1 MPSLTLDISPKSE
14 LSLRIRDGVR
24 GRVQAS
30 KRKYQDRH
38 EKWKQA
44 EDKMLAFLPE
54 REIDA
59 ARRIEREQGG
69 KPLYTTIQIP
79 YSYAVLM
86 TSHTYWTTVF
96 MSRSPVLQFTG
107 RHGESQQQVQALEAL
122 MDYQVQVGEMLV
134 PWYIWLHDVGKYGA
148 GILGLFWD
156 ERFSMV
162 SEIIEKEEMLLG
174 AIPTGRMKKIRR
186 TKRVTGYVGNT
197 VYNIRP
203 YDFLPDARV
212 PLHRFQ
218 QGEYCAVYNEVGWN
232 TVLKRKELGLYTNID
247 LARRFSRKTSQR
259 QESGSQL
266 VLPDSDLFANFE
278 LDDTSKAPRGA
289 DILPI
294 YECVIELVPDLWGL
308 GKSKLPEKW
317 VFTVTVGFEVVL
329 GAQPLGALHD
339 KFPYVVME
347 LEPEGYALTSRG
359 LPEIL
364 EPIENTANWLLNSH
378 FYNVRKT
385 LNDQFIGD
393 PSRIVMKDFNSDEP
407 GRMIRLKP
415 SAYGTDV
422 RTVLQQLP
430 VTDVTRAHIVDMD
443 KMFEIGSR
451 VSGVSDALMGVL
463 NQKGRKTATE
473 VRTSSTFG
481 INRLK
486 TTSEFFSA
494 MGFGPMSQMMVQNS
508 QQYYD
513 AAMKFRIVGD
523 LAEEAGPNFVEV
535 SPDLLQGFYDFVP
548 VDGTLPIDRFAQAN
562 LWRELFAQLRNFP
575 EIMAQYDMGR
585 IFAWVAQLA
594 GLKNINQFKVQV
606 KGDEQLARDA
616 ERGNTVPVGGGASS
630 GPDLTIVPEPGQV
643 SGLGTTG

>member
-1 MPSLTLDISPKSE
+1 MPSLTLDISPKSD
-14 LSLRIRDGVR
+14 LSRRILDGVR

-38 EKWKQA
+38 QKWKEA

-54 REIDA
+54 RDIDA
-59 ARRIEREQGG
+59 ARRVNRDQGG
-69 KPLYTTIQIP
+69 KPTYTTIQIP

-107 RHGESQQQVQALEAL
+107 RHGESQQKVQALEAL

-148 GILGLFWD
+148 GVLGLYWD
-156 ERFSMV
+156 ERFSMI
-162 SEIIEKEEMLLG
+162 SEIVEEEELMLG

-218 QGEYCAVYNEVGWN
+218 QGEYCAVYNEIGWN
-232 TVLKRKELGLYTNID
+232 TILKRKELGLYTNID
-247 LARRFSRKTSQR
+247 FARRFSRKTSQR

-278 LDDTSKAPRGA
+278 FDDTSKAPRGA

-317 VFTVTVGFEVVL
+317 VFTVTVGFEVVI

-359 LPEIL
+359 IPEIL

-393 PSRIVMKDFNSDEP
+393 PSRMVMKDFKSDEP

-430 VTDVTRAHIVDMD
+430 VTDVTRSHIVDMD

-451 VSGVSDALMGVL
+451 VSGVSDSLMGVL

-494 MGFGPMSQMMVQNS
+494 MGFSPMSQMMVQNS

-513 AAMKFRIVGD
+513 AEMKFRIVGD

-535 SPDLLQGFYDFVP
+535 NADMLQGFYDFVP

-562 LWRELFAQLRNFP
+562 LWRELLGQLQKFP

-606 KGDEQLARDA
+606 KPDEQLAA
-616 ERGNTVPVGGGASS
+616 QAQEGNVVGLSGSSS
-630 GPDLTIVPEPGQV
+630 GPDLTGVSEPGQI
-643 SGLGTTG
+643 SGLGATG

>member
-1 MPSLTLDISPKSE
+1 MPSLTLNISPKSD
-14 LSLRIRDGVR
+14 LSRRILDGVR

-30 KRKYQDRH
+30 KRKYQARH
-38 EKWKQA
+38 DKWREA
-44 EDKMLAFLPE
+44 EDKMLAYLPE
-54 REIDA
+54 RDIDA
-59 ARRIEREQGG
+59 ARRVNRDQGG
-69 KPLYTTIQIP
+69 KPTYTTIQIP

-107 RHGESQQQVQALEAL
+107 RHGESQQKVQALEAL

-148 GILGLFWD
+148 GMLGLYWD
-156 ERFSMV
+156 ERFSMI
-162 SEIIEKEEMLLG
+162 SEIKEEEELLLG
-174 AIPTGRMKKIRR
+174 AIPTGRMKRIRK

-197 VYNIRP
+197 VYNVRP
-203 YDFLPDARV
+203 YDFFPDARV

-218 QGEYCAVYNEVGWN
+218 QGEYCAVYNEIGWN
-232 TVLKRKELGLYTNID
+232 TILKPRELGLYTNID
-247 LARRFSRKTSQR
+247 FARRFSRKTSQR

-266 VLPDSDLFANFE
+266 ILPDSDLFANFG
-278 LDDTSKAPRGA
+278 LDDTSKPPRGA

-317 VFTVTVGFEVVL
+317 VFTVTVGFEVVI

-430 VTDVTRAHIVDMD
+430 VTDVTRSHIVDMD

-451 VSGVSDALMGVL
+451 VSGVSDSLMGVL

-494 MGFGPMSQMMVQNS
+494 MGFSPMSQMMVQNS

-513 AAMKFRIVGD
+513 AEMKFRIVGD
-523 LAEEAGPNFVEV
+523 LAEEAGPNFVKV
-535 SPDLLQGFYDFVP
+535 NADLLQGFYDFVP

-562 LWRELFAQLRNFP
+562 LWRELLGQLRNFP
-575 EIMAQYDMGR
+575 ENMAQYDMGR
-585 IFAWVAQLA
+585 IFARVAQLA

-606 KGDEQLARDA
+606 KPDEQLAGQA
-616 ERGNTVPVGGGASS
+616 QAGNVVGLSGSSS
-630 GPDLTIVPEPGQV
+630 GPDLTGVSEPGQI
-643 SGLGTTG
+643 SGLGATG

>member
-1 MPSLTLDISPKSE
+1 MPSLTLDISPKSD
-14 LSLRIRDGVR
+14 LSRRILDGVR

-38 EKWKQA
+38 AKWREA
-44 EDKMLAFLPE
+44 EDRVLAYIPE
-54 REIDA
+54 RDIDA
-59 ARRIEREQGG
+59 LRRLDRDQGG
-69 KPLYTTIQIP
+69 NPKYTTIQIP

-86 TSHTYWTTVF
+86 TAHTYWTTVF

-107 RHGESQQQVQALEAL
+107 RHGEGQQKIQALEAL

-134 PWYIWLHDVGKYGA
+134 PWYIWLNDVGKYGA
-148 GILGLFWD
+148 GVLGIYWD

-162 SEIIEKEEMLLG
+162 SEIVEKEELLLG

-197 VYNIRP
+197 TYNVRP

-218 QGEYCAVYNEVGWN
+218 QGEYCAVYNEIGWN
-232 TVLKRKELGLYTNID
+232 TVLKRRELGLYTNID

-259 QESGSQL
+259 EESGSQL
-266 VLPDSDLFANFE
+266 ILPDSDLFANFE

-317 VFTVTVGFEVVL
+317 VFTVTAGFGVVI
-329 GAQPLGALHD
+329 GAQPLGAFHD
-339 KFPYVVME
+339 KFPFVVME

-364 EPIENTANWLLNSH
+364 KPVEDTANWLLNSH

-385 LNDQFIGD
+385 LNDQFVGD

-430 VTDVTRAHIVDMD
+430 VTDVTRSHIVDMD
-443 KMFEIGSR
+443 KMFEIGAR
-451 VSGVSDALMGVL
+451 ASGVHDQLMGVL
-463 NQKGRKTATE
+463 GQGGRKTATE

-486 TTSEFFSA
+486 TNSEFFSA
-494 MGFGPMSQMMVQNS
+494 MGWGPMSQMMVQNS

-513 AAMKFRIVGD
+513 KEMKFRIVGD
-523 LAEEAGPNFVEV
+523 LVEEAGPGFVDV
-535 SPDLLQGFYDFVP
+535 SQDLLQGFYDFVP

-562 LWRELFAQLRNFP
+562 LWRELLGQMRNFP
-575 EIMAQYDMGR
+575 QIMEQYDVGR

-606 KGDEQLARDA
+606 RGDEQLSREA
-616 ERGNTVPVGGGASS
+616 ERGNNVALGGGASS

-643 SGLGTTG
+643 SGLG

>member
-1 MPSLTLDISPKSE
+1 MPSLTLDISPKSD
-14 LSLRIRDGVR
+14 LSRRILDGVR

-38 EKWKQA
+38 QKWKEA

-54 REIDA
+54 RDIDA
-59 ARRIEREQGG
+59 ARRVNRDQGG
-69 KPLYTTIQIP
+69 KPTYTTIQIP

-107 RHGESQQQVQALEAL
+107 RHGESQQKVQALEAL

-148 GILGLFWD
+148 GVLGLYWD
-156 ERFSMV
+156 ERFSMI
-162 SEIIEKEEMLLG
+162 SEIVEEEELMLG
-174 AIPTGRMKKIRR
+174 AIPTGRMKKIRQ

-218 QGEYCAVYNEVGWN
+218 QGEYCAVYNEIGWN
-232 TVLKRKELGLYTNID
+232 TILKRKELGLYTNID
-247 LARRFSRKTSQR
+247 FARRFSRKTSQR

-278 LDDTSKAPRGA
+278 FDDTSKAPRGA

-317 VFTVTVGFEVVL
+317 VFTVTVGFEVVI

-359 LPEIL
+359 IPEIL

-393 PSRIVMKDFNSDEP
+393 PSRMVMKDFKSDEP

-430 VTDVTRAHIVDMD
+430 VTDVTRSHVVDMD

-451 VSGVSDALMGVL
+451 VSGVSDSLMGVL

-494 MGFGPMSQMMVQNS
+494 MGFSPMSQMMVQNS

-513 AAMKFRIVGD
+513 AEMKFRIVGD

-535 SPDLLQGFYDFVP
+535 NADMLQGFYDFVP

-562 LWRELFAQLRNFP
+562 LWRELLGQLQKFP

-606 KGDEQLARDA
+606 KPDEQLAA
-616 ERGNTVPVGGGASS
+616 QAQAGNVVGLSGSSS
-630 GPDLTIVPEPGQV
+630 GPDLTGVSEPGQI
-643 SGLGTTG
+643 SGLGATG